1 MKYFPERDYE
11 GVFSGWNG
19 SDDDETITDAEKEQS
34 NETKPEPEAPKQ
46 EPSNPFNNLGGK
58 ADLDSLLSEAQ
69 STPKQD
75 YSVPAGEGEDG
86 GAELPE
92 GGQGPSAAQPPK
104 PLKVSGQSEAAAK
117 MVMKTFDTGWSMGA
131 QLYTGAPER
140 AKYKAEQED
149 FDDLVEAWAL
159 YIESQGMNIPPWL
172 GIALLMVV
180 TYLFKIPS
188 IVKDR
193 KEIQAQKNEAERK
206 AKEKAAR
213 EDAIAAAM
221 ESEKEPS
228 AGQAVHTDNE
238 GNTSKIDVSEV
249 VTKCLY
255 CQKPLSALQIKRNG
269 KFCEPG
275 HASKYHHQTK
285 NENK

>member
-1 MKYFPERDYE
+1 MKYFPYRDY
-11 GVFSGWNG
+11 GDVFNGWNG
-19 SDDDETITDAEKEQS
+19 SDDDETITDAETEQS
-34 NETKPEPEAPKQ
+34 NEKKIETEAPKQ

-75 YSVPAGEGEDG
+75 YSVPAGDPEG
-86 GAELPE
+86 GAEETE
-92 GGQGPSAAQPPK
+92 GSQGPSSAQPSK

-149 FDDLVEAWAL
+149 FDDLVDAWAL

-180 TYLFKIPS
+180 TYLFKVPS
-188 IVKDR
+188 IMKDR
-193 KEIQAQKNEAERK
+193 KDIQLQKKEAERK
-206 AKEKAAR
+206 EREKAAR
-213 EDAIAAAM
+213 QEAIFAATEGQKE
-221 ESEKEPS
+221 ESQ
-228 AGQAVHTDNE
+228 GQAVHIDNE

-255 CQKPLSALQIKRNG
+255 CQKHLSPLQIKRNG
-269 KFCEPG
+269 KYCKPG
-275 HASKYHHQTK
+275 HASMHYHQIK